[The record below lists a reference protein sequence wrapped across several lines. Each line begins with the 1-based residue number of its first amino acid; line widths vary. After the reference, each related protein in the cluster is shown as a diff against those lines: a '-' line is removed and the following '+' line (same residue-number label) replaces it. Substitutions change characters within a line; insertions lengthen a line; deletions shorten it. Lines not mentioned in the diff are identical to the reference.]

1 VLYTSVS
8 GYIFLLTNCCLFSFI
23 VEESNSKLTA
33 KLAELFDEGEKGSG
47 VEPGPG
53 PLEEEE
59 LKALHE
65 IVDAVRL
72 TR

>member
-1 VLYTSVS
+1 MLYTSVS

-47 VEPGPG
+47 VEPGP
-53 PLEEEE
+53 LEEEE

-65 IVDAVRL
+65 IVDAVRP